1 MLARWQHA
9 YCKKAVPAET
19 STDAAHIAVG
29 ALHEIQ
35 LIASWNFW
43 HIVAGAA
50 RRNIELELELE
61 LELTEAGAFVPV
73 NSIPEEI
80 LESLK

>member
-9 YCKKAVPAET
+9 YCKKAVPTKT

-50 RRNIELELELE
+50 RRNIELELEL
-61 LELTEAGAFVPV
+61 TEAGAFVPV

-80 LESLK
+80 LGSLK

>member
-1 MLARWQHA
+1 M
-9 YCKKAVPAET
+9 PAKT

-61 LELTEAGAFVPV
+61 LTEAGAFVPV

>member
-9 YCKKAVPAET
+9 YCKKAVPAKT
-19 STDAAHIAVG
+19 STDTAHIAVG

-50 RRNIELELELE
+50 RRNIELELEL
-61 LELTEAGAFVPV
+61 TEAGAFVPV

>member
-50 RRNIELELELE
+50 RRNIELELEL
-61 LELTEAGAFVPV
+61 TEAGAFVPV

>member
-1 MLARWQHA
+1 MPV
-9 YCKKAVPAET
+9 KT

-50 RRNIELELELE
+50 RRNIELELEL
-61 LELTEAGAFVPV
+61 TEAGAFVPV
-73 NSIPEEI
+73 NSIPEDI

>member
-9 YCKKAVPAET
+9 YCKKAVPVKT

-43 HIVAGAA
+43 HIVATAA

-61 LELTEAGAFVPV
+61 LAEAGAFVPV

>member
-50 RRNIELELELE
+50 RRNIELELG
-61 LELTEAGAFVPV
+61 LTEAGAFVPV